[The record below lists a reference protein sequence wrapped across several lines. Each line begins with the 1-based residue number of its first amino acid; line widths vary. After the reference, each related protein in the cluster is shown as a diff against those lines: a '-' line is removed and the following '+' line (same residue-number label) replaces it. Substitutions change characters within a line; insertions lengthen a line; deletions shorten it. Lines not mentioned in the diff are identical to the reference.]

1 MDYIQQPKKIE
12 ATSFEIIEKELGNKA
27 SKFDEKTLKIVK
39 RVIHTT
45 ADFEYGDLI
54 KFHPLAVE
62 AAMHVL
68 KKGCRIYA
76 DTKMIMVGINQRK
89 LSELNCEIYNLSHD
103 KYVFEEAERR
113 GITRSMVGMEK
124 AFDDDTTQIF
134 VIGNAPTAL
143 FKLKELILKSGKK
156 PELIIGVPVGFVG
169 AEESKEILLDLDVPY
184 ITVTGRKGGSTIA
197 VAIMNALMYMI

>member
-27 SKFDEKTLKIVK
+27 LKYDEKTLKIVK

-76 DTKMIMVGINQRK
+76 DTKMIMAGINRRK

-103 KYVFEEAERR
+103 KDVFEEAEKR

-124 AFDDDTTQIF
+124 AFDDDATQIF

-143 FKLKELILKSGKK
+143 FKLKEL
-156 PELIIGVPVGFVG
+156 
-169 AEESKEILLDLDVPY
+169 
-184 ITVTGRKGGSTIA
+184 
-197 VAIMNALMYMI
+197 